1 MPNFPRSGPDGFRR
15 DIRDEARSRGDREQ
29 PVDFRSLRDEA
40 SSRTGFSAGRRSVR
54 DEANSRGTEGV
65 PEGSAKGG
73 RSIRDEARNRMLGTF
88 RSGRGNIREEA
99 RLRGNGRESV
109 IGREAR
115 ERAPRSRISLE
126 ARQRE
131 LVGGVRNRLRDGDV
145 LRGEAASR
153 RAMDAFHLGPTSRM
167 SLMEDYAVWRDTAD
181 YGPRRM
187 YGAPVDTFLPGY
199 REAMFE
205 RQRFVRYQME
215 AEARRYTWARNNME
229 LARWQ
234 SRSRATARFAMG
246 PYFDFD
252 RAFRPYLSATDV
264 AYRSHVNRNGADYIS
279 PSGNYSVLPMR
290 GSGRQGMYRFAPPPA
305 PAYGMDDG
313 PFEDII

>member
-15 DIRDEARSRGDREQ
+15 SVRDEASSRGDREQ
-29 PVDFRSLRDEA
+29 PVDFRSVRDEA

-54 DEANSRGTEGV
+54 EEASSRT
-65 PEGSAKGG
+65 PLPNNLSG
-73 RSIRDEARNRMLGTF
+73 RS
-88 RSGRGNIREEA
+88 SVQEEA
-99 RLRGNGRESV
+99 RMRGNSRESV

-131 LVGGVRNRLRDGDV
+131 LVGGVRNRLRSGDV

-153 RAMDAFHLGPTSRM
+153 RAMDAFHLGPTSRL

-199 REAMFE
+199 REALFE
-205 RQRFVRYQME
+205 RQRFVNYQME
-215 AEARRYTWARNNME
+215 ADARRYNWARNNME
-229 LARWQ
+229 IARWQ
-234 SRSRATARFAMG
+234 SRYRATADFVMN
-246 PYFDFD
+246 PYFDFT
-252 RAFRPYLSATDV
+252 RSFRPYLSATDV

-279 PSGNYSVLPMR
+279 PSGNYAVLPMR

-305 PAYGMDDG
+305 PLPYDDING
-313 PFEDII
+313 GLI

>member
-1 MPNFPRSGPDGFRR
+1 
-15 DIRDEARSRGDREQ
+15 
-29 PVDFRSLRDEA
+29 
-40 SSRTGFSAGRRSVR
+40 
-54 DEANSRGTEGV
+54 
-65 PEGSAKGG
+65 
-73 RSIRDEARNRMLGTF
+73 
-88 RSGRGNIREEA
+88 
-99 RLRGNGRESV
+99 
-109 IGREAR
+109 
-115 ERAPRSRISLE
+115 
-126 ARQRE
+126 
-131 LVGGVRNRLRDGDV
+131 
-145 LRGEAASR
+145 
-153 RAMDAFHLGPTSRM
+153 
-167 SLMEDYAVWRDTAD
+167 MEDYAVWRDTAD

-199 REAMFE
+199 REALFE

-252 RAFRPYLSATDV
+252 GMFRPYLSATDV

-290 GSGRQGMYRFAPPPA
+290 GSGREGLYRFAPPPA
-305 PAYGMDDG
+305 PIPPYGPG
-313 PFEDII
+313 PFEDVM